1 MPIFP
6 LTLCVPYLI
15 MWRPPPTWN
24 QNVCVH
30 VISATWYSIE
40 GLGAIRAQVKN
51 FNISL
56 QAKAPIFRM
65 PRFNGL
71 QIQVVHALG

>member
-1 MPIFP
+1 MHI
-6 LTLCVPYLI
+6 
-15 MWRPPPTWN
+15 
-24 QNVCVH
+24 
-30 VISATWYSIE
+30 IE

-56 QAKAPIFRM
+56 QAKTPIFRM

>member
-1 MPIFP
+1 MARNIENE
-6 LTLCVPYLI
+6 LKKIGCTLFRRQIGGGELREKNGYI
-15 MWRPPPTWN
+15 IYN
-24 QNVCVH
+24 
-30 VISATWYSIE
+30 E

-56 QAKAPIFRM
+56 QAKTPIFRM

>member
-1 MPIFP
+1 MKMLPI
-6 LTLCVPYLI
+6 LYVTI
-15 MWRPPPTWN
+15 RE
-24 QNVCVH
+24 
-30 VISATWYSIE
+30 IIIAIIIIE

-56 QAKAPIFRM
+56 QAKTPIFRM

-71 QIQVVHALG
+71 QTQVVHALG

>member
-1 MPIFP
+1 MYSVLLQIIVLSTICFCFFSIISRQQFQPIACTF
-6 LTLCVPYLI
+6 VDI
-15 MWRPPPTWN
+15 
-24 QNVCVH
+24 
-30 VISATWYSIE
+30 IE

-56 QAKAPIFRM
+56 QAKTPIFRM